1 MIWVNAEDVIA
12 IHSQII
18 KKSGGSD
25 GLRDRAGLEAA
36 IDAPLQSFGGVDF
49 YPSVIDKIARLGY
62 GLTNMAPE
70 ENRKILWTLNKIFSR
85 VGLEHDIL
93 LSMFLLDKK
102 AFYAR
107 KPILPFYQNIEKD
120 GVVVYAA

>member
-1 MIWVNAEDVIA
+1 MKRSELDIVLKELTEQIYNLLGDKLEKVVLYGSYARGDNTEESDV
-12 IHSQII
+12 
-18 KKSGGSD
+18 D
-25 GLRDRAGLEAA
+25 VL
-36 IDAPLQSFGGVDF
+36 V
-49 YPSVIDKIARLGY
+49 
-62 GLTNMAPE
+62 LTNMAPE

-93 LSMFLLDKK
+93 LSMFLLDKNS
-102 AFYAR
+102 FHAR